1 MKAYGLT
8 DIGKIRESNQ
18 DSFAVSVDGAL
29 PVWAVVCDGMGG
41 ANGGYFASSTA
52 VGEFSHGM
60 DISFEGLKH
69 KQIENLLCDIVSSAN
84 NTVFSAATKQE
95 ELKGMGTTLVSALVL
110 GDYAYIA
117 HVGDSR
123 AYLVEGDKVK
133 RLTTDHSVVQQ
144 LVEIGQITEQE
155 ARVHPEKN
163 MITRAVGVKE
173 DVQTDTSYV
182 KMKKNSAILLCTDG
196 LSNYVEESEIAQI
209 VEDNIHEDAAEKLVA
224 LALERGGSDNIT
236 AVIIK

>member
-41 ANGGYFASSTA
+41 ANGGYYASSTA
-52 VGEFSHGM
+52 VGVFSHGM
-60 DISFEGLKH
+60 DISFDGLKP
-69 KQIENLLCDIVSSAN
+69 KQIENLLCEIVSSAN
-84 NTVFSAATKQE
+84 DAVFKTACEQQE
-95 ELKGMGTTLVSALVL
+95 LEGMGTTLVAALVL
-110 GDYAYIA
+110 GDSAYIA

-123 AYLVEGDKVK
+123 AYLIEGGKIT
-133 RLTTDHSVVQQ
+133 RLTVDHSVVQQ
-144 LVEIGQITEQE
+144 LVDIGQITEEE
-155 ARVHPEKN
+155 AKVHPEKN

-173 DVQTDTSYV
+173 SVETDTSSV
-182 KMKKNSAILLCTDG
+182 KMRKNSAILLCTDG
-196 LSNYVEESEIAQI
+196 LSNYLDEAEMLEI
-209 VEDNIHEDAAEKLVA
+209 VENDMHEEAAERLISI
-224 LALERGGSDNIT
+224 ALERGGSDNIT

>member
-1 MKAYGLT
+1 VKAYGLT

-18 DSFAVSVDGAL
+18 DSFAVSLDGAL

-52 VGEFSHGM
+52 VGVFSHGM
-60 DISFEGLKH
+60 DISFEGLKP
-69 KQIENLLCDIVSSAN
+69 KQIENLLCDIVSTAN
-84 NTVFSAATKQE
+84 YTVFSAATKQE
-95 ELKGMGTTLVSALVL
+95 QLKGMGTTLVSALIL
-110 GDYAYIA
+110 NDYAYIA

-123 AYLVEGDKVK
+123 AYLVENSGVK
-133 RLTTDHSVVQQ
+133 KLTTDHSVVQQ
-144 LVEIGQITEQE
+144 LVQIGQITEEE
-155 ARVHPEKN
+155 AKVHPEKN

-173 DVQTDTSYV
+173 SVDVDTSYV

-196 LSNYVEESEIAQI
+196 LSNYLEEDEIFDIISNNDIQ
-209 VEDNIHEDAAEKLVA
+209 DAAEKLIQI
-224 LALERGGSDNIT
+224 ALERGGSDNIT

>member
-1 MKAYGLT
+1 MRAFGLT
-8 DIGKIRESNQ
+8 DIGNIRESNQ

-41 ANGGYFASSTA
+41 ANGGYYASSTA
-52 VGEFSHGM
+52 VGVFSHGM
-60 DISFEGLKH
+60 DISFDNLKP
-69 KQIENLLCDIVSSAN
+69 KQIENILCDVVESAN
-84 NTVFSAATKQE
+84 QTVYKVSCEQE
-95 ELKGMGTTLVSALVL
+95 QLRGMGTTLVAALVL
-110 GDYAYIA
+110 GDVAYVV

-123 AYLVEGDKVK
+123 AYLIEDGKVT
-133 RLTTDHSVVQQ
+133 RITTDHSVVQQ

-173 DVQTDTSYV
+173 NVSPDVTSL
-182 KMKKNSAILLCTDG
+182 KLHKNSAILLCSDG
-196 LSNYVEESEIAQI
+196 LTNF
-209 VEDNIHEDAAEKLVA
+209 VEDHEFLEIIENLSQDEAAERMIS
-224 LALERGGSDNIT
+224 LALQRGGSDNIT